1 MAKSRFDNHERFTG
15 GTVLTDF
22 DAQPG
27 RKAPAELSPT
37 PREAD
42 EAELYAGLR
51 RVAGIVAG
59 AQGVIDLLRDVAEFA
74 AQAIPGADD
83 VGVALIDPRQG
94 ISSVQT
100 WAATAMLVHEI
111 DTVQYTELNEG
122 PCITCMQSRRPTVSG
137 SLGSDSRW
145 PHFGGRIARM
155 RMHSAL
161 SLPLIVDDQVIGSI
175 NAYAKSRDAFAEH
188 AVRLGSQ
195 FAKPAAIS
203 VYNAQLLATA
213 QERTLRLQRALD
225 TRAVIDQAIGIIR
238 SRSGV
243 GAEVAFDR
251 LTRLSQAQN
260 VKLHVVAERLVDE
273 AVRRARARQR
283 P

>member
-1 MAKSRFDNHERFTG
+1 
-15 GTVLTDF
+15 VLTDF

-27 RKAPAELSPT
+27 REAPAELSPT
-37 PREAD
+37 QREAD

-83 VGVALIDPRQG
+83 VGVALIDPRLG

-100 WAATAMLVHEI
+100 WAATAVLVHEI

-137 SLGSDSRW
+137 SLGSDGRW

-161 SLPLIVDDQVIGSI
+161 SLPLLVDDQVIGSI

-188 AVRLGSQ
+188 AVRLGTQ

-238 SRSGV
+238 SRSGSN
-243 GAEVAFDR
+243 AEEAFER
-251 LTRLSQAQN
+251 LTRISQTDN
-260 VKLHVVAERLVDE
+260 IKLHAVAERLVEE
-273 AVRRARARQR
+273 AVRRAQTRHR
-283 P
+283 